1 MLVPPVLSPA
11 ARSPPLSTAG
21 GYSRDAFVH
30 RERETEAQQLDGP
43 ERGDWLQPMSSPSP
57 QPDLARVRGIYKAD
71 KGTERIFRTPK
82 LRNLPSP
89 STDVVCNYRLGGEML
104 SMAGLVAGAA
114 ASVTSQGFTLFFLS
128 AAGPQGQAPACAT
141 TVAPWDPIPEGP
153 WWGHD
158 QSPCPVRG
166 SPGFWLGS
174 GWLIAPRVLTPLQ
187 PIRARA
193 GYQSR

>member
-1 MLVPPVLSPA
+1 
-11 ARSPPLSTAG
+11 
-21 GYSRDAFVH
+21 
-30 RERETEAQQLDGP
+30 
-43 ERGDWLQPMSSPSP
+43 
-57 QPDLARVRGIYKAD
+57 
-71 KGTERIFRTPK
+71 
-82 LRNLPSP
+82 
-89 STDVVCNYRLGGEML
+89 
-104 SMAGLVAGAA
+104 MAGLVAGAA
-114 ASVTSQGFTLFFLS
+114 ASVTSQGFTLFFS
-128 AAGPQGQAPACAT
+128 AAGPQGQAPARAT

-187 PIRARA
+187 PIPARA